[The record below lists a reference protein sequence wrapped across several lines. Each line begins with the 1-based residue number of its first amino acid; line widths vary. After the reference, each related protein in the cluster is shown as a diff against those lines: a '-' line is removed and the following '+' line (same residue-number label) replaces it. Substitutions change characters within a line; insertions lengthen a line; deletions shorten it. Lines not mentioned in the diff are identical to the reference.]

1 MRHAWLTRVY
11 QVAALGFD
19 VSSYTTAVNL
29 HAGVL
34 ESTEFRILTP
44 PLHVEK
50 GIILTSYLPEGENE
64 VILNEVLKLVDA
76 ILA

>member
-1 MRHAWLTRVY
+1 
-11 QVAALGFD
+11 
-19 VSSYTTAVNL
+19 
-29 HAGVL
+29 VL
-34 ESTEFRILTP
+34 ESTEFRIPTP

-64 VILNEVLKLVDA
+64 GILNEVLKLVDA